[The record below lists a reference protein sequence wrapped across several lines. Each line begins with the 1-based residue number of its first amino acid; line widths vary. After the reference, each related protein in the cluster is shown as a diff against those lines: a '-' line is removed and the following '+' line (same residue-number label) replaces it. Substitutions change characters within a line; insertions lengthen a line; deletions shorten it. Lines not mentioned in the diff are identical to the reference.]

1 MRTWN
6 QYLDMA
12 ILAEMN
18 ESIWNLWKWGDKFQ
32 RNMRNI
38 QRHNQIQMLKIEPDE
53 PRNQMLRVFKLAEK
67 EAIKNYEKSVLIDR
81 RWLSDGSLECVYRA
95 PDWQIRVDNIQ
106 ENTSDYEYEGNREK
120 SKARDEKIKKEKRA
134 VEKTF
139 NEFNVYFTGSRKQT
153 QENKKLMELYS

>member
-18 ESIWNLWKWGDKFQ
+18 ESIWALWKGGEKFQ

-53 PRNQMLRVFKLAEK
+53 PRNQMLRIFKLAEK
-67 EAIKNYEKSVLIDR
+67 EAIKNYEKSVLIER
-81 RWLSDGSLECVYRA
+81 RWLSDWSLECVYRA

-120 SKARDEKIKKEKRA
+120 SKARDNKIEKQKRA

-139 NEFNVYFTGSRKQT
+139 SEFGTYFTGSRKT
-153 QENKKLMELYS
+153 KENKKLLELYS

>member
-18 ESIWNLWKWGDKFQ
+18 ESIWALWKGGEKFQ
-32 RNMRNI
+32 KNMRNI

-67 EAIKNYEKSVLIDR
+67 EAIKNYEKSVLIER

-95 PDWQIRVDNIQ
+95 PDWQIRVDNVQ
-106 ENTSDYEYEGNREK
+106 ENTSDYEYEGNWEK
-120 SKARDEKIKKEKRA
+120 SKARDDKIKNEQKKFNSYWNSWKAPVAGVKEVKK
-134 VEKTF
+134 V
-139 NEFNVYFTGSRKQT
+139 SRL
-153 QENKKLMELYS
+153 N